1 MMSVRF
7 RHFLLVICLAFCVTA
22 CALNPIDAESMGAT
36 DLIGSS
42 YKAADALSM
51 AATQKWHQPIRQD
64 SPILVATLVNI
75 DTLEASSRLGRLI
88 AEQLQARFSQ
98 LGYAVVEVKLR
109 NGTLFVKQDAG
120 ELLLSRELKD
130 ISTTHHAKVVVV
142 GTYAAARD
150 KVFVNLKMVGDDNVV
165 IGSYDYAL
173 AQNNDVR
180 ALLMNR

>member
-7 RHFLLVICLAFCVTA
+7 RHLLLVAGLAFCVTG
-22 CALNPIDAESMGAT
+22 CVLNPVGAENTGAN

-42 YKAADALSM
+42 YKAADALSV

-75 DTLEASSRLGRLI
+75 DSLESSSRLGRLI
-88 AEQLQARFSQ
+88 SEQLQARFSQ
-98 LGYAVVEVKLR
+98 LGYAVSEVKLR
-109 NGTLFVKQDAG
+109 GTLFVKQDAG